1 MDYQAS
7 TLTNCDRELIHIP
20 GQIQSHG
27 FIIVVNSDYI
37 IGYYSAN
44 ITDFIKGI
52 PINII
57 GQHVSYI
64 AGLIS
69 KKDEEDF
76 ITPLLNLGKA
86 QNTFYPT
93 NPFAINIDYAPFNVI
108 ISTTGNNYLIEFE
121 PATSD
126 NKMDVQKMIGMS
138 ISQMLSDK
146 TIEFLLQYAAKQVK
160 QVINYDRV
168 MIYRFAEDGHGE
180 VVAEAKEDTLD
191 PWLGLHYPASDIP
204 KQAKELYKIN
214 LTRIISD
221 VHTIPSKIITEA
233 TNPLPLDLT
242 YAQLRAVS
250 PIHVQYLINMGV
262 ASSFS
267 ISLLCKNE
275 LWGLIAC
282 HNYTP
287 RFIDFQ
293 SRESSKLIGQVL
305 SSALEFMQHQ
315 EKDELQGRYKDKVHV
330 LTQYL
335 LRANSITESLT
346 KEVINIMD
354 ITDATGAVLM
364 YEKEICTIGNTPDD
378 EQLAALK
385 KWVKENIKAQL
396 FHTTGLVE
404 IYPAAAEF
412 KAIASGLLLF
422 VISKELDEYI
432 MWFKPE
438 ILKTIKWA
446 GNPDKPMEGMKD
458 GIINLSPRHSFAA
471 WSQNVSGTSKA
482 WGMAEIAAVIMLKEE
497 VLHAINV
504 KASAIRLLNEKLNF
518 AYEELDTFGYTIS
531 HDLKNPIT
539 AIKGYTELLSMDTS
553 INKDVLKIINRI
565 GERANKMDAM
575 VNDVLK
581 YTHLN
586 KSDIKYN
593 KIDIETIVKDI
604 IKDLDLESY
613 KQEIEISLGDLPP
626 LYGDRVMIT
635 QVFSNLLSNAVKY
648 SGHSRPALIHV
659 SGSVVGNKINYT
671 VTDNGLGIAPEN
683 MKSIFELF
691 NRMDNA
697 RHIEGS
703 GVGLAIVKRIVE
715 KHNGQIWAES
725 QLGIGTTLYM
735 SFNNQMPL
743 TPIT

>member
-1 MDYQAS
+1 MNYQAS
-7 TLTNCDRELIHIP
+7 NLNNCDRELIHIP
-20 GQIQSHG
+20 GKIQPHG
-27 FIIVVNSDYI
+27 FIIVVNSFYI
-37 IGYYSAN
+37 INYYSAN
-44 ITDFIKGI
+44 IAGFIKGVHN
-52 PINII
+52 NII

-64 AGLIS
+64 ADLIS
-69 KKDEEDF
+69 KKDEGDF
-76 ITPLLNLGKA
+76 ITLLLNLGKA
-86 QNTFYPT
+86 QNTFYQI
-93 NPFAINIDYAPFNVI
+93 NPYAIDIEDAPFNVI
-108 ISTTGNNYLIEFE
+108 ISATGNNYLIEFE

-126 NKMDVQKMIGMS
+126 NKIDVQKMIGMS

-146 TIEFLLQYAAKQVK
+146 TIEFLLQYATNQVK

-168 MIYRFAEDGHGE
+168 MIYRFAENGHGE
-180 VVAEAKEDTLD
+180 VVAEAKDDALDTL
-191 PWLGLHYPASDIP
+191 LGLHYPASDIP
-204 KQAKELYKIN
+204 KQARELYKIN

-221 VHTIPSKIITEA
+221 VHTIPSNIITEA
-233 TNPLPLDLT
+233 TNPIALDLT

-250 PIHVQYLINMGV
+250 PLHVQYLINMGV

-305 SSALEFMQHQ
+305 SSALEFMQPQ
-315 EKDELQGRYKDKVHV
+315 EKDELHGWYKEKVHV

-335 LRANSITESLT
+335 LRPNSISESLT

-364 YEKEICTIGNTPDD
+364 YEKEIFRIGNAPND
-378 EQLAALK
+378 EQLSALK
-385 KWVKENIKAQL
+385 QWAKENIKNQL
-396 FHTTGLVE
+396 FHTSGLEE

-412 KAIASGLLLF
+412 KEIASGLLLF
-422 VISKELDEYI
+422 IISKELDEYI

-446 GNPDKPMEGMKD
+446 GNPDKPMADMKEGC
-458 GIINLSPRHSFAA
+458 INLSPRHSFEA
-471 WSQNVSGTSKA
+471 WSQKVSGTSKE
-482 WGMAEIAAVIMLKEE
+482 WGHAEIAAVTLLKEE
-497 VLHAINV
+497 VLHAINI
-504 KASAIRLLNEKLNF
+504 KASATRLINEKLNF

-593 KIDIETIVKDI
+593 KIDTNTIVKDV

-613 KQEIEISLGDLPP
+613 KQEIKISFGGLPP
-626 LYGDRVMIT
+626 LYGDRVMIA

-659 SGSVVGNKINYT
+659 SGSVVDNQINYN
-671 VTDNGLGIAPEN
+671 VTDNGIGIAPEN

-703 GVGLAIVKRIVE
+703 GVGLAIVKRIIE
-715 KHNGQIWAES
+715 KHNGKIWAES
-725 QLGIGTTLYM
+725 QLGIGTTFYIA
-735 SFNNQMPL
+735 FNNQLPL
-743 TPIT
+743 KPMT

>member
-7 TLTNCDRELIHIP
+7 TPTNCDRELIHIP

-27 FIIVVNSDYI
+27 FIVVVNSEYI

-44 ITDFIKGI
+44 ISDFIKGI
-52 PINII
+52 PVNII
-57 GQHVSYI
+57 GRHVSYI

-69 KKDEEDF
+69 KKDTADF
-76 ITPLLNLGKA
+76 ITPLLDLGKA
-86 QNTFYPT
+86 QNTFYQT
-93 NPFAINIDYAPFNVI
+93 NPFAIDIDYAPFNVI

-126 NKMDVQKMIGMS
+126 NNMDVQKMIGMS

-146 TIEFLLQYAAKQVK
+146 TIEFLLQYGAKQVK

-180 VVAEAKEDTLD
+180 VVAEAKEDTLNT
-191 PWLGLHYPASDIP
+191 WLGLHFPESDIP

-221 VHTIPSKIITEA
+221 VHTVPSKIITEA
-233 TNPLPLDLT
+233 TNLLPLDLT
-242 YAQLRAVS
+242 YSQLRAVS

-305 SSALEFMQHQ
+305 SSALEFIQHQ
-315 EKDELQGRYKDKVHV
+315 EKDELHGRYKDKVHV

-335 LRANSITESLT
+335 LRPNSISESLT

-364 YEKEICTIGNTPDD
+364 YEKEICRLGNTPDD

-385 KWVKENIKAQL
+385 KWAKENVKAQL

-412 KAIASGLLLF
+412 KVIASGLLFF
-422 VISKELDEYI
+422 VISKELDEYV

-446 GNPDKPMEGMKD
+446 GNPNKPMEGMKD
-458 GIINLSPRHSFAA
+458 GCISLSPRHSFEA
-471 WSQNVSGTSKA
+471 WSQDVSGTSKA
-482 WGMAEIAAVIMLKEE
+482 WGMAEISAVILLKEE

-575 VNDVLK
+575 VNDVLR

-586 KSDIKYN
+586 KSDIKYI
-593 KIDIETIVKDI
+593 KINIETIVKDV

-613 KQEIEISLGDLPP
+613 KQDIKISLGDLPP
-626 LYGDRVMIT
+626 LYGDRVMIA

-648 SGHSRPALIHV
+648 SGNSGPALIQV
-659 SGSVVGNKINYT
+659 CGSMVDNQINYT
-671 VTDNGLGIAPEN
+671 ITDNGLGIAPEN
-683 MKSIFELF
+683 MKAIFELF

-715 KHNGQIWAES
+715 KHNGKIWAES
-725 QLGIGTTLYM
+725 QLGIGTTFFIAFY
-735 SFNNQMPL
+735 NQLPL
-743 TPIT
+743 TPST